1 MMPRRYRRI
10 REVLDQ
16 RQPDLTVMMENVHKP
31 HNLSAILRTCD
42 AVGALEAHAVSE
54 KGAVQTFNTT
64 AQGSQKWVQLTV
76 HPSTEV
82 AIAHLQARS
91 FRVYAAHLS
100 DQAID
105 YRQVDFT
112 QPSAVLLGTEK
123 WGVSDRAA
131 QLCDQHIVIP
141 MMGMVESLNVSVA
154 NSVIL
159 FEAQRQRM
167 IARMYDQ
174 SRLEP
179 EAYDRILFEWAYP
192 ELAEKYRQ
200 RNERYPRLD
209 DEGQL
214 LERGSL

>member
-1 MMPRRYRRI
+1 MPRRYRRI
-10 REVLDQ
+10 RHVLDQ
-16 RQPDLTVMMENVHKP
+16 RQPDLSVMMENVHKS

-42 AVGALEAHAVSE
+42 AVGVLEAHAVSD

-82 AIAHLQARS
+82 AIAHLQS
-91 FRVYAAHLS
+91 QGFRVYAAHLS
-100 DQAID
+100 DQAMD

-131 QLCDQHIVIP
+131 ELCDQHIVIP

-167 IARMYDQ
+167 LAGMYDA
-174 SRLEP
+174 SRIEP

-192 ELAEKYRQ
+192 ELAEKYRA